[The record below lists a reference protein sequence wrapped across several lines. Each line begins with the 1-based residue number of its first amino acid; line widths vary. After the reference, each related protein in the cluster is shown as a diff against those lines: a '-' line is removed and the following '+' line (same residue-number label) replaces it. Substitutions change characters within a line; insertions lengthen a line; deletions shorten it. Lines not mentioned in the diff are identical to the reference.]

1 MSQFPVETGDL
12 QSLAEGVNYLLSGP
26 GGLGQNFSGFSNS
39 ESAYITG
46 NFRKPYTQ
54 PTVADLYVPTIALS
68 SAEMLDERTFKYT
81 FTSAQAAPPF
91 SLGNGLSISG
101 FTDDIY
107 NTYPS
112 SNPNRNSNLSQIGV
126 VQCTTTYVIVRSVVP
141 EPVHAP
147 ESSAGSVF
155 YYNTAELGP
164 GGDPLN
170 DANFIGTDCDVRVT
184 VNGGT
189 DRVFISGQMTLDL
202 TYEVTGATELY
213 VVVEIDRY
221 FGFVNND
228 PSNPDFLFNFDQTV
242 AYKLYTYNVTAG
254 TGTIPTIE
262 TIFSTILDEPDP
274 GFYRYFINIGLAS
287 DANTIADAQFTVGQV
302 GLRDLSAQVVKQ

>member
-1 MSQFPVETGDL
+1 MSQFPIETQDIQG
-12 QSLAEGVNYLLSGP
+12 LADGVNYLLSGP
-26 GGLGQNFSGFSNS
+26 GGLGQNFAGFSS
-39 ESAYITG
+39 SDPAYITG

-54 PTVADLYVPTIALS
+54 PSVANLYVSTIALNR
-68 SAEMLDERTFKYT
+68 AEMLDERTFKYT

-101 FTDDIY
+101 FTDNIY
-107 NTYPS
+107 NTYPN
-112 SNPNRNSNLSQIGV
+112 SNPNRNSTLGQIGV
-126 VQCTTTYVIVRSVVP
+126 VQCTTTYVIVRSIVAVT
-141 EPVHAP
+141 VHAP
-147 ESSAGSVF
+147 EISAGSVF
-155 YYNTAELGP
+155 YYSTADLGP
-164 GGDPLN
+164 GGDPIN

-184 VNGGT
+184 VSGGT

-202 TYEVTGATELY
+202 TYAVTGATELY

-221 FGFVNND
+221 FGFLNND
-228 PSNPDFLFNFDQTV
+228 PNNPDFLFNFDRTV

-254 TGTIPTIE
+254 TGSIPTIE

-274 GFYRYFINIGLAS
+274 GFYRYFINLGLAS
-287 DANTIADAQFTVGQV
+287 DASVIANAQFTVGQV